1 MPTALIDDAIA
12 RLLQAHRTG
21 VAQPA
26 PGLPDAAS
34 AYAVQAGVA
43 RALAWFDGAA
53 PGHWK
58 SGGGSRAAVLT
69 HARLNP
75 AGVWASPAD
84 ASQRHFFHRGV
95 EAEIALRLGA
105 PVDAAHAATLDLAAS
120 RALVD
125 AMCVAIE
132 VVDTRWAEGF
142 AASGP
147 DKTADAQVNGGLVLG
162 PWLPFEPTH
171 DWAAQACRVQLGDA
185 PAHDFTGTHPLGEP
199 AWGLAA
205 WLQHATRNG
214 AVVPAGTVVTTGT
227 WCGLLQAQAGQRV
240 GVAFAGLGE
249 VSVQF

>member
-1 MPTALIDDAIA
+1 MPTASIQDAIA

-43 RALAWFDGAA
+43 QALGWFDGAA
-53 PGHWK
+53 TGHWK
-58 SGGGSRAAVLT
+58 SGGGSRAAVL
-69 HARLNP
+69 
-75 AGVWASPAD
+75 
-84 ASQRHFFHRGV
+84 
-95 EAEIALRLGA
+95 AEIALRLGA
-105 PVDAAHAATLDLAAS
+105 DVDAARAATLDLAAS

-162 PWLPFEPTH
+162 PWLPFEAER
-171 DWAAQACRVQLGDA
+171 DWAAQACRVQWGDT
-185 PAHDFTGTHPLGEP
+185 PARDFTGTHPLGEP

-205 WLQHATRNG
+205 WLQHATRDG

-240 GVAFAGLGE
+240 VVSFAGLGE